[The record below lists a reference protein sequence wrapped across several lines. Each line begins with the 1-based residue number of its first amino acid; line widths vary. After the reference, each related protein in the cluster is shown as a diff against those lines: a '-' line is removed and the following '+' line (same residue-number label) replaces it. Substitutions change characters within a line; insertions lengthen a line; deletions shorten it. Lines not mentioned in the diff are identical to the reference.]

1 MRVELVWTVSLALLL
16 GCGGAPPLSKPQS
29 GPGTQNPTPPG
40 SPSTQ
45 TGQPGPTNTPQPAT
59 CSGLTAQPLDSD
71 WTLQFGG
78 LSRVFHVHVPS
89 TYDPA
94 TPTPLVIDYHGFTS
108 NGTEEILLTGMNA
121 KADTAGFISVHP
133 EGTGVPEFG
142 PLPSMPSNPSMRVAP
157 HERRCA
163 ATMML

>member
-94 TPTPLVIDYHGFTS
+94 TPTPLPPEHPPASEPEWHGCPCPPHT
-108 NGTEEILLTGMNA
+108 
-121 KADTAGFISVHP
+121 
-133 EGTGVPEFG
+133 
-142 PLPSMPSNPSMRVAP
+142 PSRPCPPRC
-157 HERRCA
+157 RREWLRCYRC
-163 ATMML
+163 